1 MSPTGIYNLI
11 LFMMFSYCGE
21 KSHFYLETDKQLE

>member
-1 MSPTGIYNLI
+1 MSPIGIYNPI

-21 KSHFYLETDKQLE
+21 KSHLYLEADKQWE